1 MTTIAM
7 STSPDPTPLAADTLG
22 SEVWKS
28 ERIRS
33 APGRLATLVLLLTA
47 TLLLIP
53 STRPLF
59 GLGGAPRLLLGLAA
73 VAGFAW
79 LLRREAPARRRVY
92 LVLAAALALLAIS
105 PIDTG
110 LGWGHMALLGTI
122 FLAVLVGPWLALR
135 GEGLVVYRWFPR
147 HLDRL
152 DLLYTLLSVPLAWGA
167 FALYFGVLS
176 PEAPFNW
183 QLPATPDDLETFKLF
198 LGINAVGVWDELFF
212 INTCYALLRALFG
225 PRVAVPAQ
233 AVIYVS
239 VLWGM
244 AFTGWGPLLV
254 LLLALTQGM
263 MMERSRVLI
272 WVLIVHLV
280 VDYFLFQGIVTAHY
294 PDLTVW
300 WHP

>member
-1 MTTIAM
+1 MAPIAMTTN
-7 STSPDPTPLAADTLG
+7 PDPLPVAANA
-22 SEVWKS
+22 SPEEVWKS
-28 ERIRS
+28 GRIRS
-33 APGRLATLVLLLTA
+33 APGNPATLVFLLAA

-53 STRPLF
+53 STRPLL
-59 GLGGAPRLLLGLAA
+59 GLAGTPRLLLGLAA

-79 LLRREAPARRRVY
+79 FLRREAPSRRRIY
-92 LVLAAALALLAIS
+92 LVLVAPLALLAIA

-110 LGWGHMALLGTI
+110 LGWGHMALLGAV

-135 GEGLVVYRWFPR
+135 GEGLIVYRWFPR
-147 HLDRL
+147 RLDRL
-152 DLLYTLLSVPLAWGA
+152 DLLYTLLSIPLAWGA
-167 FALYFGVLS
+167 FALYFGVFS

-198 LGINAVGVWDELFF
+198 MGINAVGVWDELFF
-212 INTCYALLRALFG
+212 INTCYALLRALYG

-239 VLWGM
+239 VLWDM

-280 VDYFLFQGIVTAHY
+280 VDYFHLQ
-294 PDLTVW
+294 VW